1 MASITLLYAG
11 ILILLSV
18 LLANQVLY
26 VRLRVDK
33 EPEWRDNTVQRVQSN
48 FVENV
53 PLSLFLLFL
62 IEISGVHPHIVHTMG
77 GLLVIFRVLHAWG
90 MSRSPGANYP
100 RLIGAQG
107 TFLLMSIMGF
117 TAIVIGVSN
126 L

>member
-26 VRLRVDK
+26 VRLRG
-33 EPEWRDNTVQRVQSN
+33 DNTVQRVQSN

-117 TAIVIGVSN
+117 TAIVISI
-126 L
+126 LSL

>member
-26 VRLRVDK
+26 VRLRGDK
-33 EPEWRDNTVQRVQSN
+33 EPEWRDNIVQRVQSN

-53 PLSLFLLFL
+53 PLSIFLLFL

-107 TFLLMSIMGF
+107 TFLVMSIMGF
-117 TAIVIGVSN
+117 TAIVISI
-126 L
+126 LSL

>member
-26 VRLRVDK
+26 VRLRDK

-117 TAIVIGVSN
+117 TAIVISI
-126 L
+126 LSL

>member
-1 MASITLLYAG
+1 MAPVTLLYAG
-11 ILILLSV
+11 ILILLSI

-26 VRLRVDK
+26 VRLRGDR
-33 EPEWRDNTVQRVQSN
+33 EPEWKENTVQRVQSN

-53 PLSLFLLFL
+53 PLSLLLLFL
-62 IEISGVHPHIVHTMG
+62 IEISGTHTHIVHTMG
-77 GLLVIFRVLHAWG
+77 ILLTIFRILHAWG

-107 TFLLMSIMGF
+107 TFLLMAVMGF
-117 TAIVIGVSN
+117 TAIILGINN

>member
-1 MASITLLYAG
+1 MVPITLLYAG
-11 ILILLSV
+11 ILILLSI

-26 VRLRVDK
+26 VRLRGDS
-33 EPEWRDNTVQRVQSN
+33 EPEWRENTAQRVQSN

-53 PLSLFLLFL
+53 PLSLLLLFL
-62 IEISGVHPHIVHTMG
+62 IEISGAHTHIVHTMG
-77 GLLVIFRVLHAWG
+77 ILLTIFRILHAWG

-107 TFLLMSIMGF
+107 TFLLMAVMGF
-117 TAIVIGVSN
+117 TAIILGINN

>member
-1 MASITLLYAG
+1 MAPVTLIYAG
-11 ILILLSV
+11 ILILLSI

-26 VRLRVDK
+26 VRLRGDK
-33 EPEWRDNTVQRVQSN
+33 EPDWKENTVQRVQSN

-53 PLSLFLLFL
+53 PLSLLLLFL
-62 IEISGVHPHIVHTMG
+62 IAISGAHIHIVHTMG
-77 GLLVIFRVLHAWG
+77 ILLTIFRILHAWG

-107 TFLLMSIMGF
+107 TFLLMAVMGF
-117 TAIVIGVSN
+117 TALILGINN

>member
-1 MASITLLYAG
+1 MAPVTLIYAG
-11 ILILLSV
+11 ILILLSI

-26 VRLRVDK
+26 VRLRGDK
-33 EPEWRDNTVQRVQSN
+33 EPDWKENTVQRVQSN

-53 PLSLFLLFL
+53 PLSLLLLFL
-62 IEISGVHPHIVHTMG
+62 IEISGAHIHIGHTIG
-77 GLLVIFRVLHAWG
+77 ILLTIFRILHAWG

-107 TFLLMSIMGF
+107 TFLLMAVMGF
-117 TAIVIGVSN
+117 TALILGINN